1 MEQQKPLDLVKRKS
15 TYKLIIPADV
25 ERKIRHLCHKVPN
38 VEWSGT
44 LFFTYEGSMED
55 DSLVITCKD
64 IYVMDIGSAGYTEF
78 DMSPEVISYM
88 CDNPDLLGMQM
99 GLIHSHNN
107 MATFFSGTD
116 TATLKE
122 EGRDRNHFVSLIV
135 NNEGTYTA
143 AITRKVKSTKTIQE
157 SYSYGSF
164 EDATVTGADSYQE
177 EVEFIEY
184 FGLDITKEGDN
195 FSFQELDN
203 RLAEI
208 RKRKSVILPA
218 PNKIVTGVT
227 YPRPKDE
234 NNRTT
239 PSLFTKDELERGTEN
254 EPLRSIKPTEE
265 ELPFTP
271 QNISEADLQHVLLQ
285 LITGSII
292 LRDTSKIDVKKWAAT
307 MPQVFGDRFGRS
319 KEGLKNF
326 EQWADGHC
334 EFLIYDKEPG
344 GLDSDGEADWI
355 ASFAMA
361 LYEELDALPKNEY
374 IEILKGI
381 TEQWMIQ

>member
-1 MEQQKPLDLVKRKS
+1 
-15 TYKLIIPADV
+15 
-25 ERKIRHLCHKVPN
+25 
-38 VEWSGT
+38 
-44 LFFTYEGSMED
+44 
-55 DSLVITCKD
+55 
-64 IYVMDIGSAGYTEF
+64 
-78 DMSPEVISYM
+78 
-88 CDNPDLLGMQM
+88 
-99 GLIHSHNN
+99 

-164 EDATVTGADSYQE
+164 EDTTVTGTSSYQE

-208 RKRKSVILPA
+208 RKRKSATPTKVI
-218 PNKIVTGVT
+218 TSTSVT
-227 YPRPKDE
+227 YPRLKDE
-234 NNRTT
+234 PTRTIPT
-239 PSLFTKDELERGTEN
+239 LFSQSEVEAMES
-254 EPLRSIKPTEE
+254 EPIRRIKPIEE
-265 ELPFTP
+265 ELPFTT

-292 LRDTSKIDVKKWAAT
+292 LRDTSKIDVKKWAST
-307 MPQVFGDRFGRS
+307 MPQVFGDRFGKS
-319 KEGLKNF
+319 DEGLKNF

-334 EFLIYDKEPG
+334 EFLIYDKEPD
-344 GLDSDGEADWI
+344 GLDAGEESDWV